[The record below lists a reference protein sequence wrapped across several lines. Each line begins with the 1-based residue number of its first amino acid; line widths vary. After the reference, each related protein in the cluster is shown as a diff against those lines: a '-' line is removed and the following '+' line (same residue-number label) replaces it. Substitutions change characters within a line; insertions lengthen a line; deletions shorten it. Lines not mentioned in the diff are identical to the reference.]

1 MQHTSSP
8 KVGASP
14 PDQKWLNSPIKMMMM
29 GIGIPNR

>member
-8 KVGASP
+8 KVCASP
-14 PDQKWLNSPIKMMMM
+14 PDQKWLNSPIKMMM